1 MKSAIKYSTQVS
13 AAIAAGTPIVALEST
28 IISHGLPRP
37 SNLLVAQECESIIRA
52 RGAVPATIALLD
64 GVVHI
69 GLEASE
75 LDAIANR
82 DDISKA
88 SSRDLA
94 IIIAQGK
101 SAATT
106 VAATAHIAAIAGIK
120 VFATGGLGGVHR
132 GANESFDESADLTA
146 LSQLDMTVVCAGVKS
161 ILDVHATLERLVSAL
176 CGLGEDRDA
185 AGVGGILAGQ
195 ETTVG
200 DGVLQVV
207 GADVVGPA
215 LQQRDLDRRLQR
227 VADHWQ
233 VLVEQLVLQGL
244 GAGRHDHLAA
254 RLQRRHQVGERL
266 ARAGAGLGNEH
277 RLAVDGGGDALGHF
291 KLLTAHAITA
301 DGLSQRPVGG
311 EDFGKGRQGR
321 RPEKSGANGSRW
333 GGGRRWRSGWWSA
346 FCAWTLGGFS
356 EPFLNSCFPP

>member
-1 MKSAIKYSTQVS
+1 MKSAIKYSSEVS
-13 AAIAAGTPIVALEST
+13 AAIAARTPIVALEST

-75 LDAIANR
+75 LNAIANR

-161 ILDVHATLERLVSAL
+161 ILDVHATLERLETLAIGIVGYKTNRFPGFYLTDSGFEIEHRVDSA
-176 CGLGEDRDA
+176 EEIA
-185 AGVGGILAGQ
+185 AIIKARGQVATSNHALIVTNPVEKQMDKARHDEILATGMANAAR
-195 ETTVG
+195 
-200 DGVLQVV
+200 DGIDGKYVTPYLLEHFHTASK
-207 GADVVGPA
+207 GESLAINTEIIKSNCA
-215 LQQRDLDRRLQR
+215 
-227 VADHWQ
+227 
-233 VLVEQLVLQGL
+233 
-244 GAGRHDHLAA
+244 LAA
-254 RLQRRHQVGERL
+254 DI
-266 ARAGAGLGNEH
+266 AM
-277 RLAVDGGGDALGHF
+277 AL
-291 KLLTAHAITA
+291 K
-301 DGLSQRPVGG
+301 
-311 EDFGKGRQGR
+311 
-321 RPEKSGANGSRW
+321 
-333 GGGRRWRSGWWSA
+333 
-346 FCAWTLGGFS
+346 
-356 EPFLNSCFPP
+356 

>member
-13 AAIAAGTPIVALEST
+13 AALAAGTPIVALEST

-37 SNLLVAQECESIIRA
+37 SNLAVAQECERIIRQ
-52 RGAVPATIALLD
+52 RGAIPATIALLD

-161 ILDVHATLERLVSAL
+161 ILDVHATLERLETLAIGIVGYKTNRFPGFYLTDSGFEIEHRVDSA
-176 CGLGEDRDA
+176 EEIA
-185 AGVGGILAGQ
+185 AIIKARSQVATSNHALIVTNPVEKQMDKARHDEILATGMANAAR
-195 ETTVG
+195 
-200 DGVLQVV
+200 DGIDGKYVTPYLLEHFHTASK
-207 GADVVGPA
+207 GESLAINTEIIKSNCA
-215 LQQRDLDRRLQR
+215 
-227 VADHWQ
+227 
-233 VLVEQLVLQGL
+233 
-244 GAGRHDHLAA
+244 LAA
-254 RLQRRHQVGERL
+254 DI
-266 ARAGAGLGNEH
+266 AM
-277 RLAVDGGGDALGHF
+277 AL
-291 KLLTAHAITA
+291 K
-301 DGLSQRPVGG
+301 
-311 EDFGKGRQGR
+311 
-321 RPEKSGANGSRW
+321 
-333 GGGRRWRSGWWSA
+333 
-346 FCAWTLGGFS
+346 
-356 EPFLNSCFPP
+356 